1 MKWQV
6 KEGQEGAP
14 KPLEVSPLLL
24 RLPQDRDTR
33 NRLRKTG
40 GCGGKV
46 HVCGG
51 GGGVGGEGVEQEER
65 KPRRPIWAAEPTPLP
80 EAV

>member
-1 MKWQV
+1 M

-14 KPLEVSPLLL
+14 KPLGVSPLLL

-33 NRLRKTG
+33 SRLRKTG

-46 HVCGG
+46 HGGQGG
-51 GGGVGGEGVEQEER
+51 GEQEER
-65 KPRRPIWAAEPTPLP
+65 EPLAGPSGLRHQLP
-80 EAV
+80 CLRLSEG